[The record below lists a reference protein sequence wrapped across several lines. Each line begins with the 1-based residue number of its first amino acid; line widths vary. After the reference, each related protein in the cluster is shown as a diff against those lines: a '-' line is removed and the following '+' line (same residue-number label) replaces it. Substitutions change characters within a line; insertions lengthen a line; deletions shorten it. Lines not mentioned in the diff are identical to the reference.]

1 MSAKNSKTILFI
13 TGAFVSNS
21 IWEEWQEYFEKRGY
35 KTVAPAWLFKDASVE
50 VLRKRHPDPDVASI
64 RLNQLVAHYEAIAQS
79 LAEKPIIIG
88 HSIGGLVAQIL
99 MQKGLAASVVAL
111 HSVPPQGIVSLRFS
125 FLKAGWPALGFFT
138 SATKTFL
145 MSFAQWQYAFTNGM
159 PIACQEDGYERY
171 TIPESKL
178 IVRDT
183 TTSAAKIDFSQPHP
197 PLLFIAGSKDHAIPA
212 SLNLSNYKKYSHP
225 GSITD
230 FKEFQDRN
238 HFVIG
243 QPGWQEIALHIEEWL
258 NQF

>member
-21 IWEEWQEYFEKRGY
+21 IWEEWQQYFEKRGY
-35 KTVAPAWLFKDASVE
+35 KTFAPAWLFKDASVE

-64 RLNQLVAHYEAIAQS
+64 RLHQLVKHYEAIAQS
-79 LAEKPIIIG
+79 LPEKPIIIG

-111 HSVPPQGIVSLRFS
+111 HSVPPQGIITFRFS

-138 SATKTFL
+138 SAKKTFL
-145 MSFAQWQYAFTNGM
+145 MSFKQWQYAFTNGM
-159 PIACQEDGYERY
+159 PVACQEDGYERY
-171 TIPESKL
+171 AIPESKL

-197 PLLFIAGSKDHAIPA
+197 PLLFIAGSNDHAIPA
-212 SLNLSNYKKYSHP
+212 SLNLSNYKKYSHS
-225 GSITD
+225 GSVKD

-243 QPGWQEIALHIEEWL
+243 QPGWQEIALYIEEWL
-258 NQF
+258 GQF